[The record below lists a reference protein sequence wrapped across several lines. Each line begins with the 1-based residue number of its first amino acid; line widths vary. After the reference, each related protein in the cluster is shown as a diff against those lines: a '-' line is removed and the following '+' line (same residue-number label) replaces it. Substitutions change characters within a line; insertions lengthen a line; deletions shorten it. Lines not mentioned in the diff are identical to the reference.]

1 VAVGVNCCDPGD
13 VADAVGAAVTS
24 SGRPAVAYP
33 NSGESWD
40 AEQRRWSGDPTF
52 TPGQVG
58 TWLAAGARLV
68 GGCCRVRL
76 DAIAGIRAA
85 AGPGVR

>member
-1 VAVGVNCCDPGD
+1 VAAA
-13 VADAVGAAVTS
+13 VAAAVTA

-40 AEQRRWSGDPTF
+40 AEQRRWNGDPTF

-68 GGCCRVRL
+68 AGCCRVRP

-85 AGPGVR
+85 VGPWGLP